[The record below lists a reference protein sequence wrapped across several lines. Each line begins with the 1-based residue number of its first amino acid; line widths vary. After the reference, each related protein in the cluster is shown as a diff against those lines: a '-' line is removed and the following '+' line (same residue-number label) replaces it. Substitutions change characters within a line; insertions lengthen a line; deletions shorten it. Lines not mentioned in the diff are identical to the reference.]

1 MEELDPNILKL
12 LKKFKAKP
20 RLERSVNS
28 LLTRKINENKL
39 PKYKDKT
46 KYFSDNIDFDKAP
59 TQEEYENYKTFFD
72 TNDKTDNINIKE
84 SNRLKLAL
92 RYRDF
97 FNKEGIEK
105 SDSIEREN
113 FVIFNKN
120 QGYDEYGKYIKTY
133 FNLGELKN
141 NALIKR
147 FSEQRNK
154 KLVNLINKNV
164 NFDTYSSL
172 STYSQDGFIRDKTDN
187 YINIRNKMKL
197 KDSVSSVGEKY
208 YFEGSEEHENRYQI
222 QSNNTERYY
231 GYDKY
236 YNKYY
241 PENIYRT
248 VLDTED
254 EDFMKVN
261 ELKDSKKTYR
271 NEGYS
276 YHARDFNR
284 YNLEEQLNFGLSR
297 PSLYDE
303 KGKHTG
309 LSKKATYLLGPKN
322 IYIGK
327 HYGQNRSQG
336 GYFIPTVPIKN
347 VEELSLHEG
356 LHGSEYPYGKIK
368 TTLPG
373 SISGFGQESPT
384 NPTHLSGLDAILGLA
399 YKQELKIKGPNPYKN
414 QNMEF
419 GAWFEQQL
427 LQSKDEGEFSGDAL
441 FSGINFK
448 KENKKEDP
456 GLAKRNRIKFLQSIL
471 D

>member
-72 TNDKTDNINIKE
+72 TNDKTDDINIKQ

-120 QGYDEYGKYIKTY
+120 QFDQYGEIKKTY

-197 KDSVSSVGEKY
+197 KDSV
-208 YFEGSEEHENRYQI
+208 
-222 QSNNTERYY
+222 
-231 GYDKY
+231 
-236 YNKYY
+236 
-241 PENIYRT
+241 
-248 VLDTED
+248 
-254 EDFMKVN
+254 
-261 ELKDSKKTYR
+261 
-271 NEGYS
+271 
-276 YHARDFNR
+276 
-284 YNLEEQLNFGLSR
+284 
-297 PSLYDE
+297 
-303 KGKHTG
+303 
-309 LSKKATYLLGPKN
+309 
-322 IYIGK
+322 
-327 HYGQNRSQG
+327 
-336 GYFIPTVPIKN
+336 
-347 VEELSLHEG
+347 
-356 LHGSEYPYGKIK
+356 
-368 TTLPG
+368 
-373 SISGFGQESPT
+373 
-384 NPTHLSGLDAILGLA
+384 
-399 YKQELKIKGPNPYKN
+399 
-414 QNMEF
+414 
-419 GAWFEQQL
+419 
-427 LQSKDEGEFSGDAL
+427 
-441 FSGINFK
+441 
-448 KENKKEDP
+448 
-456 GLAKRNRIKFLQSIL
+456 
-471 D
+471 